1 MVNSIVKRI
10 TSSLET
16 VNFKI
21 FLKSLLQK
29 SQVSKDRKHLKDRI
43 DQKDRKK
50 EKSKCRQEKGR
61 N

>member
-1 MVNSIVKRI
+1 VVNSIVKRI

-43 DQKDRKK
+43 DQKDRKR

>member
-1 MVNSIVKRI
+1 VVNSIVKRI

>member
-43 DQKDRKK
+43 DQKDRKR